1 MVKVHLIGSAS
12 QANSTDG
19 PSVRLVTEKS
29 VAISKIF
36 ETARHTRSSTGLLL
50 PGRQTLKGL
59 EMVMVYLIGSVSQA
73 YSLYRPSVGLETE
86 NSVAVLTNFDQTGH
100 NQSSTRHRLPG
111 QETLKR
117 LEMVKVH
124 PVHCPNPASS
134 LY

>member
-1 MVKVHLIGSAS
+1 
-12 QANSTDG
+12 
-19 PSVRLVTEKS
+19 
-29 VAISKIF
+29 
-36 ETARHTRSSTGLLL
+36 
-50 PGRQTLKGL
+50 
-59 EMVMVYLIGSVSQA
+59 MVMVYLIGSVSQA

-117 LEMVKVH
+117 LEVVKAH
-124 PVHCPNPASS
+124 QLASVSHEYS